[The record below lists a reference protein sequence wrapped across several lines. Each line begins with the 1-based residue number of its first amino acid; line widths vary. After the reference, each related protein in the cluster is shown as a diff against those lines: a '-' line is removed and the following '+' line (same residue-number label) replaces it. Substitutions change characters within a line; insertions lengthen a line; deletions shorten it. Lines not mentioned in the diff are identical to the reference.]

1 MIRQELKRIL
11 SDKLLWIGIGVML
24 LLLLI
29 SFYGDAFADPDG
41 NNYYD
46 EDHSELIHMTQQ
58 EKILA
63 QKEACAPYIGE
74 VLNDAMIDEFLT
86 LWSHTQTHD
95 SMFLYEE
102 TPMYAIC
109 NVLFRYSYRYTEER
123 AASLGD
129 TYRPAKITDEDML
142 VMTTEQLAEQVGVDG
157 PIVIQNGYGYV
168 KLMESLQAVYVAGLF
183 VVALVIVRVFSS
195 DHRYHTSD
203 IILVSQY
210 GRSRDVSARILAA
223 LMVAVLLFLLVT
235 LLAFVLYLSVY
246 GISGISAPL
255 FMTSLAFIDPSND
268 LQLTVGMV
276 LLRVLAVGC
285 AVYLSVSAFALVV
298 SAFFRSE
305 YVGAV
310 LLAVLLCLPWLI
322 GELIL
327 INDVGINSFLNVV
340 PIPIFFLHPEN
351 NGMIWYC
358 TETSAG
364 ISYGAL
370 LCGIYLVVCLLSVLT
385 VKIRMRRMYL

>member
-1 MIRQELKRIL
+1 MHGGK
-11 SDKLLWIGIGVML
+11 
-24 LLLLI
+24 
-29 SFYGDAFADPDG
+29 
-41 NNYYD
+41 
-46 EDHSELIHMTQQ
+46 
-58 EKILA
+58 
-63 QKEACAPYIGE
+63 
-74 VLNDAMIDEFLT
+74 
-86 LWSHTQTHD
+86 
-95 SMFLYEE
+95 
-102 TPMYAIC
+102 TPPCI
-109 NVLFRYSYRYTEER
+109 
-123 AASLGD
+123 
-129 TYRPAKITDEDML
+129 
-142 VMTTEQLAEQVGVDG
+142 
-157 PIVIQNGYGYV
+157 
-168 KLMESLQAVYVAGLF
+168 
-183 VVALVIVRVFSS
+183 
-195 DHRYHTSD
+195 
-203 IILVSQY
+203 
-210 GRSRDVSARILAA
+210 
-223 LMVAVLLFLLVT
+223 
-235 LLAFVLYLSVY
+235 
-246 GISGISAPL
+246 APL

-285 AVYLSVSAFALVV
+285 AVYLFVSAFALVV